1 LTGPA
6 RHWQVPRGQ
15 HGEPRIDTNPVSR
28 LATDLLIQA
37 WEEYRA
43 TFRLLTRSAIGRFG
57 ARDWAGLH
65 ADTEARLLLYPASI
79 SELVVRLGRLSLWQP
94 IPVPAVRRRYL
105 GLVDTA
111 PDREIAETFYNSA
124 IRRFNGSVGVDEAI
138 EFLDLAPPRLP
149 TDRATRVADFAGLDE
164 LVGVLRTVLDGS
176 GLRRWSNA
184 GVDANRMAARLRA
197 TVPGLDTGGRL
208 TWLPMPFIRNRRAF
222 LVGRLDTAALSTPIV
237 AVAVPGDPGLHLEA
251 LLTEADDASIVFG
264 FTRSYFQVDL
274 EEPRA
279 AVGFLHSLLP
289 AKRVDELYTVI
300 GYHRHGKREFYQDL
314 HRTLGSPDARFE
326 PIEGIPGMVMLAF
339 LLKPM
344 NAVFKVIRDRSAPP
358 KQVSRRE
365 VLAKYRFVFH
375 QEHGGRLADTQE
387 FEGLA
392 LPKRAFE
399 ASVAADLEAHA
410 RDSIRDAGDRWVFRH
425 LYTERRMIP
434 LDVFLR
440 SASLDLA
447 RAAVIDF
454 GRAIKELAAIN
465 VFPGDMLAKNF
476 GVTRHGRVVFY
487 DYDEICALTD
497 CTFRVIPEST
507 SYEDELAAEPWF
519 SVRESDVFPEEF
531 ERFIRFPE
539 PLHRT
544 FREHHRDLFTAEFWN
559 GVRQRVA
566 GGEITEPAPYGPEHL
581 LQ

>member
-1 LTGPA
+1 M
-6 RHWQVPRGQ
+6 
-15 HGEPRIDTNPVSR
+15 
-28 LATDLLIQA
+28 
-37 WEEYRA
+37 
-43 TFRLLTRSAIGRFG
+43 
-57 ARDWAGLH
+57 
-65 ADTEARLLLYPASI
+65 
-79 SELVVRLGRLSLWQP
+79 VRLGRLSLWRP

-105 GLVDTA
+105 GLVA
-111 PDREIAETFYNSA
+111 SSPDREIAETYYNSA
-124 IRRFNGSVGVDEAI
+124 IRRFNGTVGVDEEA
-138 EFLDLAPPRLP
+138 EFLDLSITPLP
-149 TDRATRVADFAGLDE
+149 NDRG
-164 LVGVLRTVLDGS
+164 LRTNPFDGS
-176 GLRRWSNA
+176 DLIPALQHLLESSGLARWSDPA
-184 GVDANRMAARLRA
+184 RDAARIGARLRSA
-197 TVPGLDTGGRL
+197 VPDIERGGRL
-208 TWLPMPFIRNRRAF
+208 TWLPTPFIRNRRAF
-222 LVGRLDTAALSTPIV
+222 LVGRVDTTALSTPLV
-237 AVAVPGDPGLHLEA
+237 VVAVPGNPGLHVEA

-264 FTRSYFQVDL
+264 FTRSYFQVDI

-279 AVGFLHSLLP
+279 TVGFLRSLLP

-314 HRTLGSPDARFE
+314 HRTLRDPEVRFE
-326 PIEGIPGMVMLAF
+326 PIEGIPGMVMIAF

-365 VLAKYRFVFH
+365 VMAKYQFVFH

-399 ASVAADLEAHA
+399 PSVTAELEADA
-410 RDSIRDAGDRWVFRH
+410 RETIRDAGDRWVFRH

-440 SASLDLA
+440 SAPPGLA

-465 VFPGDMLAKNF
+465 LFPGDMLAKNF

-497 CTFRVIPEST
+497 CTFRTIPEPT
-507 SYEDELAAEPWF
+507 SYEEELAAEPWF

-544 FREHHRDLFTAEFWN
+544 FRDYHQDLFTAGYWN
-559 GVRQRVA
+559 GVRHRVA
-566 GGEITEPAPYGPEHL
+566 NGEITEPAPYGPEHL
-581 LQ
+581 LP